1 MDWTMVA
8 SLTALAGLLGI
19 IFNYSVIKPMNDAI
33 NELKSAA
40 EDMRRDIREESG
52 KRQDMAERLAAVES
66 SAKSAHHRIDTLE
79 GRVNH
84 DA

>member
-8 SLTALAGLLGI
+8 SLTALAGLIGI

-33 NELKSAA
+33 HELKSAA

-52 KRQDMAERLAAVES
+52 KRQIMAERLAAVES
-66 SAKSAHHRIDTLE
+66 SVKSAHHRIDSIE
-79 GRVNH
+79 GQ
-84 DA
+84 